1 MSDSNTKSG
10 SAKDLVC
17 PLTAR
22 PCGELHRCAWWDE
35 GKTVDEHGTRGPG
48 QCVIQR
54 IADVLRRKGGG
65 KG

>member
-1 MSDSNTKSG
+1 MNGEHLKSP

-22 PCGELHRCAWWDE
+22 PCGELHRCAWWVE
-35 GKTVDEHGTRGPG
+35 GQLMDKDGLRGPG

-54 IADVLRRKGGG
+54 IADILRREQ
-65 KG
+65 